1 MPEKRVV
8 RSACRM
14 CHGVCQVLVHLEG
27 DRVVKVTGDPDSL
40 TSQGYLC
47 PKGAASPELLYH
59 PDRLQYPLRRA
70 GKRGENK
77 WQRISWDEAL
87 DEMAARLA
95 AIKQESGSEY
105 FGMMQGTG
113 RPYTGFTTRF
123 ANAFGTPNFTGVAHL
138 CYFPRWIASL
148 GTLGQLPVAD
158 VYGFGNRGPECMVI
172 WGCNITHTGASDGMC
187 GGRVERALRQAKKV
201 IVIDPRKIGPARRA
215 DHWLQLRP
223 GTDGALALAM
233 LHLIIAEDRYDH
245 EFVEKYT
252 NGFEKL
258 RAHVRPFTPEWA
270 AAITRLKADD
280 IRAAARTYAGARPA
294 CIQWGNALDMSMSNY
309 QTARAILIL
318 SGLCGNI
325 DAPGGDALWVAPPGV
340 KQRSL
345 FRNLEVAGLQ
355 FLPPEKAGRRLD
367 GGRFP
372 LCPVVHPPTFWR
384 SIVSGDPYR
393 LRAFW
398 VVGSNPLT
406 TMTNT
411 ADVEAGL
418 KLLEYTVVS
427 EIFMT
432 PTAQLADLVLPA
444 ASWLEQDEVVNIH
457 KIWCVLARKKVAQ
470 IGETMDDREIIIQL
484 ARRLGLTEAFPWKNY
499 REYLEWV
506 LEDSG
511 LTFEEFCERGIL
523 AGEQRYYKYK
533 TKGFE
538 TPSGK
543 LEIYNDLMAILGRD
557 PLPVYREPPLTPVS
571 APELAKEYPLILTT
585 GAKIRAFFHS
595 EGRQIESL
603 RKTNPDPLVEL
614 HPQTASSLGIR
625 DGDWVFIET
634 PHSKVKMRAK
644 LTDSVAPDVVSAQH
658 GWWFPEQAPPD
669 YGYQQSNVNLL
680 FGPMAY
686 DPDTGS
692 ESLRSA
698 LCRVYP
704 AGGSRP

>member
-340 KQRSL
+340 KQRSI

-372 LCPVVHPPTFWR
+372 LCPAVHPPTFWR

-470 IGETMDDREIIIQL
+470 IGETRDDREIIIQL

-533 TKGFE
+533 TQGFE

-543 LEIYNDLMAILGRD
+543 LEIYNGLMAILGRD

>member
-1 MPEKRVV
+1 MSEKRVV
-8 RSACRM
+8 KSACRM
-14 CHGVCQVLVHLEG
+14 CHGVCQVLVHLDG
-27 DRVVKVTGDPDSL
+27 DRVIKVTGDPDSL
-40 TSQGYLC
+40 TSKGYLC

-59 PDRLQYPLRRA
+59 PDRLKYPLRRA
-70 GKRGENK
+70 GQRGENK

-87 DEMAARLA
+87 DEMAARLTM
-95 AIKQESGSEY
+95 IKKDSGSEY

-158 VYGFGNRGPECMVI
+158 VYGFGNRGPECIVI

-187 GGRVERALRQAKKV
+187 GGRVERALRQAKKI
-201 IVIDPRKIGPARRA
+201 IVIDPRRIGPADRA

-233 LHLIIAEDRYDH
+233 LHVVIAEELYDH

-258 RAHVRPFTPEWA
+258 RVHVRPFTPEWA
-270 AAITRLKADD
+270 APITRLKADD

-318 SGLCGNI
+318 SGICGNI
-325 DAPGGDALWVAPPGV
+325 DAPGGDALWVAPEGI
-340 KQRSL
+340 KQRSI

-372 LCPVVHPPTFWR
+372 LCPAVHPPTFWR

-506 LEDSG
+506 LEDAS
-511 LTFEEFCERGIL
+511 LTFEEFCERGML

-533 TKGFE
+533 TQGFE

-543 LEIYNDLMAILGRD
+543 LEIYNGMMAILGRD

-603 RKTNPDPLVEL
+603 RKANPDPLVEV

-634 PHSKVKMRAK
+634 PHGKVKMRAK
-644 LTDSVAPDVVSAQH
+644 LTGIVAPDVVSAQH
-658 GWWFPEQAPPD
+658 AWWFPEQAPPD

-704 AGGSRP
+704 EGESKP